1 MRASI
6 VALLLLG
13 LSGCHLVLGNEYSF
27 DATSG
32 GTGGTTASTATA
44 SSTTGS
50 GPSCLPVPP
59 MSGCGDAVCNAGSSN
74 AGGAGGAGGSD
85 AETCGTCPADCGLC
99 CVADAT
105 CTVTGMPAGCK
116 IGGACC
122 VPPPAT
128 FTGQQFGGMAYAN
141 WTFGVSGIAS
151 ITHRVCFNNDPGRA
165 AGMYYQLYDFP
176 IDGAGQYFGL
186 QTDASG
192 SRAIFSRFGTME
204 LANVRVGPGA
214 TSLASDAEGP
224 FVSVRADLPL
234 GIGCFDVTVE
244 RAEASGS
251 ADWFDMRVKRACDAT
266 EVYVGGI
273 LFPRL
278 AAATPAT
285 FEDGGGSWLE
295 VYSMEESV
303 FGIPFVDF
311 DVTPKANGSSLPM
324 EIVSSYAE
332 RPNSDVELTLFG
344 TARFRAGLRTAR
356 CHPAGT
362 VKAP

>member
-1 MRASI
+1 MRASL
-6 VALLLLG
+6 VVLLLVG
-13 LSGCHLVLGNEYSF
+13 LSGCHLILGDEYSF
-27 DATSG
+27 EASKGGAGGGAATS
-32 GTGGTTASTATA
+32 TQ
-44 SSTTGS
+44 SSTSGS
-50 GPSCLPVPP
+50 GMSCLPVPP
-59 MSGCGDAVCNAGSSN
+59 ESGCGDAICDAAMSMSSSSSS
-74 AGGAGGAGGSD
+74 GAGGGTDG
-85 AETCGTCPADCGLC
+85 ETCGSCQADCGLC
-99 CVADAT
+99 CVPDAM
-105 CTVTGMPAGCK
+105 CMNGGCK
-116 IGGACC
+116 VGGACC
-122 VPPPAT
+122 APPPAT

-151 ITHRVCFNNDPGRA
+151 LTHRVCFNNHPGRA

-204 LANVRVGPGA
+204 LASVRLGPGA
-214 TSLASDAEGP
+214 TALASDAEGP
-224 FVSVRADLPL
+224 FVSVRSELPI
-234 GIGCFDVTVE
+234 GVGCFDVTVE
-244 RAEASGS
+244 RAEASGA

-295 VYSMEESV
+295 VYSPEPSV

-311 DVTPKANGSSLPM
+311 DVTPTANGSTAPI
-324 EIVSSYAE
+324 EVASSYAE
-332 RPNSDVELTLFG
+332 RPNADVDLTVFG

-356 CHPAGT
+356 CHPAAT
-362 VKAP
+362 VMAP